1 MCHAFVNNEER
12 SQNDREIP
20 RTAEFHRQIRIG
32 IVTHNIPVK
41 LRVLL
46 WIDTPSGSLTP
57 LEQSS
62 RNYLAIG
69 CISLVHD
76 LKIARYRA
84 NQLVLLTLSVQST
97 D

>member
-1 MCHAFVNNEER
+1 MCHAFINSEER
-12 SQNDREIP
+12 SQNDWEIP
-20 RTAEFHRQIRIG
+20 RTVEFYRQIRIG

-62 RNYLAIG
+62 RNYPEIG
-69 CISLVHD
+69 RISLVHD
-76 LKIARYRA
+76 LKIAQYRA
-84 NQLVLLTLSVQST
+84 NQLVSLTLSVQST